1 VAPLVKPAPF
11 EYSAPGSLD
20 AALALLG
27 DDAKP
32 LAGGQSL
39 IPMLNFR
46 LARPARLVDLGR
58 IGALAYLRRSGGV
71 LRIGALTRQVTL
83 ERSALLAAG
92 WPLLRDA
99 VGYVGHP
106 AIRTRGTVGGS
117 IAHAD
122 PAAEL
127 PGALLALR
135 AVFHL
140 RSLRGWRTV
149 AADEFF
155 RAPMTTVLAPDEL
168 LCEIEVPALPAGA
181 RCAFVEHARTHGDF
195 ALGGAAVVIVPG
207 SYASIAV
214 IGAGPVPRR
223 CPEAEAAFVAGA
235 TSVEIGRLAGVGVGD
250 DYRRALIGTLVER
263 AVGRPLA

>member
-1 VAPLVKPAPF
+1 VAAVKPASF
-11 EYSAPGSLD
+11 AYSAPESLE
-20 AALALLG
+20 AALALLD
-27 DDAKP
+27 DDARP

-58 IGALAYLRRSGGV
+58 IGGLADLRRSGGV

-83 ERSALLAAG
+83 ERSALIAAG

-99 VGYVGHP
+99 VAYVGHP

-135 AVFHL
+135 AVFHV
-140 RSLRGWRTV
+140 RSRHGSRTV
-149 AADEFF
+149 AADAFF
-155 RAPMTTVLAPDEL
+155 RGPMSTVLGADEL
-168 LCEIEVPALPAGA
+168 LCEIEVPALPPGA

-195 ALGGAAVVIVPG
+195 ALGGAAVVTVPG
-207 SYASIAV
+207 VSASIAI

-223 CPEAEAAFVAGA
+223 CPEAEAALVAGA
-235 TSVEIGRLAGVGVGD
+235 SVAQVGELAGAGAPD
-250 DYRRALIGTLVER
+250 AYRRALIATLVGR
-263 AVGRPLA
+263 AVDRALA

>member
-1 VAPLVKPAPF
+1 MKPASF
-11 EYSAPGSLD
+11 EYSAPGSVD
-20 AALALLG
+20 AALALLD

-83 ERSALLAAG
+83 ERSALIAAG
-92 WPLLRDA
+92 WPLLREA

-140 RSLRGWRTV
+140 RSPRGARAV
-149 AADEFF
+149 AADAFF
-155 RAPMTTVLAPDEL
+155 RGPMTTVLASDEL
-168 LCEIEVPALPAGA
+168 LCEIEVPALPPDA

-223 CPEAEAAFVAGA
+223 CPEAESALVSGA
-235 TSVEIGRLAGVGVGD
+235 SPVEVGRLAGAGVSD

-263 AVGRPLA
+263 ALGRALA

>member
-1 VAPLVKPAPF
+1 VAAVKPAPF
-11 EYSAPGSLD
+11 EYSAPGSLH
-20 AALALLG
+20 AALALL
-27 DDAKP
+27 DEDAKP

-58 IGALAYLRRSGGV
+58 IGALAFLRRSGGV

-83 ERSALLAAG
+83 ERSALVAAS

-117 IAHAD
+117 VAHAD
-122 PAAEL
+122 PAGEL

-135 AVFHL
+135 AVFHV
-140 RSLRGWRTV
+140 RSLRGARAV
-149 AADEFF
+149 AAEEFF
-155 RAPMTTVLAPDEL
+155 RGPMTTVLAADEL

-181 RCAFVEHARTHGDF
+181 RCAFVEHARTQGDF
-195 ALGGAAVVIVPG
+195 ALGGAAVVVVPG
-207 SYASIAV
+207 ASASIAV

-223 CPEAEAAFVAGA
+223 CPEAEAAVVSGA
-235 TSVEIGRLAGVGVGD
+235 APVEVGRLAAAGMHD
-250 DYRRALIGTLVER
+250 DYRRALLGKLVER
-263 AVGRPLA
+263 AVGRVRA

>member
-1 VAPLVKPAPF
+1 MKPARF
-11 EYSAPGSLD
+11 EYSAPESVD
-20 AALALLG
+20 AALALLD

-99 VGYVGHP
+99 VAYVGHP

-135 AVFHL
+135 AVFHV
-140 RSLRGWRTV
+140 RSRRGARTV
-149 AADEFF
+149 AADAFF
-155 RAPMTTVLAPDEL
+155 RGPMTTVLAPDEL
-168 LCEIEVPALPAGA
+168 LCEIEVPALPTGA
-181 RCAFVEHARTHGDF
+181 RCAFIEHARTHGDF
-195 ALGGAAVVIVPG
+195 ALGGAGVVIVPG
-207 SYASIAV
+207 SFASIAI

-223 CPEAEAAFVAGA
+223 CPEAESALVAGA
-235 TSVEIGRLAGVGVGD
+235 SSMEVGRLAGAGVSD

-263 AVGRPLA
+263 AVGRALA